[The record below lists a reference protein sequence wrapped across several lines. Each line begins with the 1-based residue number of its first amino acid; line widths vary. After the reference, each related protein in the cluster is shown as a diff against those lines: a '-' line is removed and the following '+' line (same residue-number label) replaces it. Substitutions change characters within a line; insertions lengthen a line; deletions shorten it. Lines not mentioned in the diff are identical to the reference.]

1 MESSRYEGTYVGAR
15 NGILKEGFDDW
26 DHAFVSNGSATT
38 PEQGLGA
45 DGKPNDETRT
55 VSYFARLGWN
65 WKETYM
71 INATVRADGSS
82 KFASGHRFGYFP
94 SVSAGWTLTNEAFM
108 ESTREWLDFLKLRVS
123 WGQVGNQNIDN
134 YQYTAPIK
142 SSTTNYLFGT
152 GLALPIMSGVLILAV

>member
-108 ESTREWLDFLKLRVS
+108 GKYPRVARLPETPC
-123 WGQVGNQNIDN
+123 Q
-134 YQYTAPIK
+134 
-142 SSTTNYLFGT
+142 LGT
-152 GLALPIMSGVLILAV
+152 SR